1 MKTRLLNLL
10 PVRAD
15 VMNDAVF
22 KYICRFL
29 DPETEVVTQQ
39 IDEGPLS
46 IECEFDEALAAPA
59 VIRLCRRA
67 EEEGFDAIFVN
78 CFGDPGV
85 RAARECVNIPVFG
98 GFEPAVLFALG
109 LADKIGIVTVMSEIV
124 PLIEGNVARER
135 LDGRVVSVRSVDI
148 PVVEL
153 GDHEKL
159 VKALV
164 AQCAASVKEDG
175 AQGIVMGCTGFV
187 DVAEQVR
194 EALAAEGFE
203 VPVLEAAQSALK
215 LCETYAVMNLRQ
227 SRLTYH
233 RPTKI

>member
-1 MKTRLLNLL
+1 MPADYAQRL
-10 PVRAD
+10 A
-15 VMNDAVF
+15 
-22 KYICRFL
+22 
-29 DPETEVVTQQ
+29 
-39 IDEGPLS
+39 
-46 IECEFDEALAAPA
+46 
-59 VIRLCRRA
+59 
-67 EEEGFDAIFVN
+67 
-78 CFGDPGV
+78 
-85 RAARECVNIPVFG
+85 
-98 GFEPAVLFALG
+98 
-109 LADKIGIVTVMSEIV
+109 
-124 PLIEGNVARER
+124 
-135 LDGRVVSVRSVDI
+135 
-148 PVVEL
+148 
-153 GDHEKL
+153 
-159 VKALV
+159 